1 MLWESPHTELLQTLT
16 QWLASVNG
24 TQHVQK
30 ALFDLA
36 GLNCDPAG
44 APEVGAE
51 LNEEAINGLS
61 EFDGVDEAHVAHT
74 KIDWDQYILEAMN
87 QLSKETIDMGY
98 LKPKN
103 RSSIQIDW
111 DPFKNK
117 EVWEFT
123 YLIELRLAI

>member
-16 QWLASVNG
+16 QWLASVNELG

-74 KIDWDQYILEAMN
+74 KIDWDQYI
-87 QLSKETIDMGY
+87 
-98 LKPKN
+98 
-103 RSSIQIDW
+103 
-111 DPFKNK
+111 
-117 EVWEFT
+117 
-123 YLIELRLAI
+123 